1 MRKRSQTRPMSTPA
15 PSTDAAGC
23 PHLSAYNPLAPAELF
38 DPYPTYAQARRE
50 TPAFFSEAIGLWFIC
65 RHADVLNAIR
75 DTETFSSALPGHT
88 LIHSIPAERHAD
100 LSHAARHGMPDDS
113 RFLLT
118 TDAPA
123 HHTRR
128 KLGQQAFTPRRVTAL
143 EPFITARAAE
153 LCEGLAAGGRP
164 ELMQHFSYPLTTS
177 VIAAIVGLDESAAAR
192 MRQFAEDLLV
202 INVPTHQK
210 LSAAQIDTLLE
221 RVERISALHGA
232 VAEQLAERRHRP
244 GEDLLS
250 AFCTTALADGSVLA
264 DEDILAMTAEL
275 MIAGTDTTANLI
287 AHAVLYAAADRQ
299 LWPLL
304 AGDRALA
311 EAVVEETLR
320 KRGSS
325 KGLFR
330 ITTRDADV
338 SGVTIPAGALVQL
351 LYGAANHDETE
362 FPDPDAFLPDRAN
375 QDRHL
380 AFGRGTHFCLGAP
393 LARLE
398 TRVAL
403 QALAARFPELEPPDH
418 STLQYLPALTTH
430 TLGALEVRLGG

>member
-1 MRKRSQTRPMSTPA
+1 MSNPARSTQ
-15 PSTDAAGC
+15 AAAC
-23 PHLSAYNPLAPAELF
+23 PHLSAYNPLAPAELL

-50 TPAFFSEAIGLWFIC
+50 SPAFLSEAIGLWFIC
-65 RHADVLNAIR
+65 RYQDVVSAVR

-88 LIHSIPAERHAD
+88 LIHSIPPERGDD
-100 LSHAARHGMPDDS
+100 LRRAARHGMPDDS

-128 KLGQQAFTPRRVTAL
+128 KLGQQAFTPRRVAAL
-143 EPFITARAAE
+143 EQFITARAAE
-153 LCEGLAAGGRP
+153 LCDALAAVDRP
-164 ELMQHFSYPLTTS
+164 DLMEHFSYPLTTS

-202 INVPTHQK
+202 INVPSHQE
-210 LSAAQIDTLLE
+210 LSPAQVDTLLE
-221 RVERISALHGA
+221 RVERISTLHGA
-232 VAEQLAERRHRP
+232 VAEQLAERRRQP
-244 GEDLLS
+244 ADDLLS
-250 AFCTTALADGSVLA
+250 AFCTTALADGSALT

-287 AHAVLYAAADRQ
+287 AHAVLFAAADRP
-299 LWPLL
+299 LWQRL
-304 AGDRALA
+304 AGDLALA

-338 SGVTIPAGALVQL
+338 GGVTIPAGALVQL
-351 LYGAANHDETE
+351 LYGAANHDESE
-362 FPDPDAFLPDRAN
+362 FPDPDAFLPGRAN

-403 QALAARFPELEPPDH
+403 QALAARFPELRLPDRD
-418 STLQYLPALTTH
+418 TLQYLPALTTH
-430 TLGALEVRLGG
+430 TLAALEARLEG